1 MLWLI
6 FLLVII
12 IAAWFWFLYRQN
24 KSLSLGQTAPEFNL
38 IDQHGNTHTLTDF
51 RGKWVVLYFYP
62 KDDTPGCTKQAC
74 GFRDE
79 LQQLVDL
86 GAQVVGVSVDNT
98 TSHAHFAQKFQLS
111 FPLLAD
117 TAGGTASRYHSLIS
131 LGIIKF
137 AKRNT
142 FLIDPQGK
150 IERIYHSASAARNAS
165 DVKKDLQAVLS
176 ISE

>member
-1 MLWLI
+1 
-6 FLLVII
+6 
-12 IAAWFWFLYRQN
+12 
-24 KSLSLGQTAPEFNL
+24 
-38 IDQHGNTHTLTDF
+38 
-51 RGKWVVLYFYP
+51 
-62 KDDTPGCTKQAC
+62 
-74 GFRDE
+74 
-79 LQQLVDL
+79 
-86 GAQVVGVSVDNT
+86 
-98 TSHAHFAQKFQLS
+98 
-111 FPLLAD
+111 
-117 TAGGTASRYHSLIS
+117 